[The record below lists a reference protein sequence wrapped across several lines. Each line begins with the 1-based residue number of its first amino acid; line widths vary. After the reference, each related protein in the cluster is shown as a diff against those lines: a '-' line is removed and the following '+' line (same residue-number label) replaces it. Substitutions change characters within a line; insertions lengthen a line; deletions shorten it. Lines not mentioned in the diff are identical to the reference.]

1 MYKSLPFINSRM
13 ELVTISKSAADWIGK
28 QLQERGRGLGV
39 RVGVTPSG
47 CTGWKYIIEYADHQ
61 SIEDVVV
68 EEHGVTVFI
77 DPKSLLY
84 LSGSLI
90 DFKREGINSGIEISN
105 PKATAHCGCGES
117 FAI

>member
-1 MYKSLPFINSRM
+1 M
-13 ELVTISKSAADWIGK
+13 ETILITKKAADWISK

-47 CTGWKYIIEYADHQ
+47 CTGFKYVIEYADHQ
-61 SIEDVVV
+61 AIEDVVV

-90 DFKREGINSGIEISN
+90 DFKTEGINSGIEISN